1 MLNNQTRKSLVET
14 YKIFGNAQKVAEAFG
29 VTRWTVYRLNEQFE
43 NTGSVELKTSAR
55 GRKTKLSEENLC
67 QISNVILETPDI
79 TLQEIIDKLQLDC
92 SISVLCRAIRNK
104 LGFTRKKKVYTR
116 PNEISRK
123 FKKNVPN
130 GQN

>member
-29 VTRWTVYRLNEQFE
+29 VTRWTVYRLNEQFK

-55 GRKTKLSEENLC
+55 GRKTKLSKENLH
-67 QISNVILETPDI
+67 QISKTILETPDI
-79 TLQEIIDKLQLDC
+79 TLQEITDKLQLDC

-104 LGFTRKKKVYTR
+104 LGFTRKKKVY
-116 PNEISRK
+116 SK
-123 FKKNVPN
+123 FAK
-130 GQN
+130 